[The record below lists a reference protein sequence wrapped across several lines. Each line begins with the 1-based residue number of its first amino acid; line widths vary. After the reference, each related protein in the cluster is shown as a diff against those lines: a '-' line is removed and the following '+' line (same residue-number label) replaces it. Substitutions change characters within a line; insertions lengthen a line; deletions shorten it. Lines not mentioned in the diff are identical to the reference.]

1 MKGKETDNR
10 SGVKLEDSVTSCGL
24 DWEGGGGQEL
34 PLRLVQE
41 QVSWVGLQS
50 LLKQVHTSLQEQE

>member
-1 MKGKETDNR
+1 M
-10 SGVKLEDSVTSCGL
+10 KLEYSVTSCGF
-24 DWEGGGGQEL
+24 DWEGGGGQEV

>member
-1 MKGKETDNR
+1 M
-10 SGVKLEDSVTSCGL
+10 KLEDSVTSCGL
-24 DWEGGGGQEL
+24 DWEGGGGQEV

-50 LLKQVHTSLQEQE
+50 LSRSTPPCRSRSKS